1 MSFKLNHLHIKSSDP
16 GTTPG
21 WYVDNLGAKIV
32 SEVGG
37 GRGYRLDL
45 HGMPINVTGK
55 IDGQTHEQ
63 VFGIEHIAIDTD
75 NMEETIKTLKDS
87 GARILEETSVGAGR
101 KVCFFEGPDG
111 VCLEVLEME
120 NN

>member
-1 MSFKLNHLHIKSSDP
+1 M
-16 GTTPG
+16 
-21 WYVDNLGAKIV
+21 
-32 SEVGG
+32 
-37 GRGYRLDL
+37 
-45 HGMPINVTGK
+45 
-55 IDGQTHEQ
+55 
-63 VFGIEHIAIDTD
+63 
-75 NMEETIKTLKDS
+75 KDS

>member
-16 GTTPG
+16 TKTAE
-21 WYVDNLGAKIV
+21 WYVDNLGARIV

-45 HGMPINVTGK
+45 HGMPLNVTGK

-75 NMEETIKTLKDS
+75 DMEETIKSLKAN
-87 GARILEETSVGAGR
+87 GAQILEESSVGTGR

-120 NN
+120 YN